1 MVKAPIGKSF
11 TNSSVN
17 AGSICSRF
25 RLLSCINLKISSV
38 ASMPSD
44 GIILLNNFIL
54 SSTLNLF
61 TLLSSKLKNSTKL
74 LELSIAYC
82 SFFTEPIL
90 SESIMSWYNSVCF
103 SLDNFESISSLK
115 ALLEYMAVGDILNTT
130 L

>member
-25 RLLSCINLKISSV
+25 RSLSCINLKISSV
-38 ASMPSD
+38 ASTPSD

-54 SSTLNLF
+54 SSTVNLF

-74 LELSIAYC
+74 LELSIAYF
-82 SFFTEPIL
+82 SFFILPIL
-90 SESIMSWYNSVCF
+90 SESIMSWYNSACF
-103 SLDNFESISSLK
+103 SLSNFESISSLK